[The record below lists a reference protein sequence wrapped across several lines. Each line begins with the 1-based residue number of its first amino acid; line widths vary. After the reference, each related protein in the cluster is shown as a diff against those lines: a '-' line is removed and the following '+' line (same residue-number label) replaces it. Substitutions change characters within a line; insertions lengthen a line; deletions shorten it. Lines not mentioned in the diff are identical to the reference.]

1 MKDNNKS
8 GLATAGMVLGIIA
21 IVGSWIPFLNIGS
34 IIMGVLAFIFGII
47 SLVKKKSIGKAVAG
61 TVLGALS
68 VIISIT
74 MLVSASKAIDDA
86 LKPTTTSPSSS
97 TESSEAAKTAT
108 FDGEAAYEKIANGMT
123 KQEVRDIAG
132 VDPENCTASEVAGIG
147 KMETCSYGNVVKD
160 NVVLSVSFT
169 DGVVTSKLKTG
180 NK

>member
-8 GLATAGMVLGIIA
+8 GLATAGMILGIIA

-34 IIMGVLAFIFGII
+34 IIMGVLAFVFGII
-47 SLVKKKSIGKAVAG
+47 PLVKKKSIGKAVAG

-68 VIISIT
+68 VIISIA
-74 MLVSASKAIDDA
+74 MLVSASKAIDEA

-97 TESSEAAKTAT
+97 TESSEAKSAA
-108 FDGEAAYEKIANGMT
+108 FDGEAAYDKIANGMT

-132 VDPENCTASEVAGIG
+132 VDPQNCTASETAGIG